1 MRTRHAPTL
10 QQQRPITTFYIS
22 DWHQA
27 QRKGGGV
34 VGVSCR
40 RSSLKRRAGTSR
52 SSFSEQTSARFWVFS
67 ETSFRN
73 PTSEEEEIITA
84 DDLFLRI
91 KTGRLSLFLFLP
103 SVSRSNPRRH
113 REAASQPKMPPQEVP
128 EPIKMRILVKSL
140 SAADSADPLTAA
152 VPGCC
157 AFC

>member
-1 MRTRHAPTL
+1 M
-10 QQQRPITTFYIS
+10 
-22 DWHQA
+22 
-27 QRKGGGV
+27 

-52 SSFSEQTSARFWVFS
+52 CSFSEQTSARFWVFS

-73 PTSEEEEIITA
+73 PTSEKEEEEEEIIIA

-91 KTGRLSLFLFLP
+91 KTGRLSLFLP

-113 REAASQPKMPPQEVP
+113 REAASQPKMPPQEVQ
-128 EPIKMRILVKSL
+128 EPIKMWILVKSL